1 MADTDARILAADPN
15 VTTTLAAYLN
25 AAMAHS
31 PEARA
36 AYLATWGVQWSPL
49 GNGTEIH
56 DGASSRS
63 ATVR

>member
-1 MADTDARILAADPN
+1 MADMDARILASDAT

-25 AAMAHS
+25 AAMAHD

-36 AYLATWGVQWSPL
+36 AYRAVWGVEWYPL
-49 GNGTEIH
+49 GNGTEIY